1 MLKKGLLVSTL
12 FLSSFA
18 SQNIT
23 LSWLNEKPKSVAK
36 DFYIY
41 RYLSQDITS
50 NQALE
55 ALSGVKYLGNSIL
68 YRFAKKYK
76 DKDFK
81 YYINCMKMATS
92 KIIHKEDYCIE
103 AGLSVYDATKLT
115 KTQLNKVIKKVDNS
129 YPALAKKL
137 EVLSS
142 ASPFQQLLLS
152 DTDTFFET
160 FNEAGGYYRK
170 TIFNQFFPKQ
180 FIKKIKKDKRFY
192 QTIKLIVTNI
202 GMTKAQKSLLH
213 LSSEGLDFTSTFHLA
228 INAIRY
234 DKIKLSLNYL
244 EDAYKKAYYQSDKDN
259 ILFWQY
265 KLTNDK
271 KYLKTLANSW
281 DVNLYTLIAN
291 EELKQKQKNIYYTIK
306 QQNKKSSYNISDPFS
321 WLPILNKSRN
331 IGDKGYKHYQDIF
344 SSSDTLGHLAFLSER
359 YHRYKRSYYITPYKE
374 YFQGIK
380 PKRKALLY
388 AIARQESRFIP
399 SSISPAYAMGMMQ
412 IMPFLSK
419 AIAKELKESY
429 DIDKQLEPKTN
440 IRYANHHINYLERKL
455 KHPLFIAYGYNG
467 GIGYTTRTIKQG
479 LFKKGKYEPY
489 LSMEL
494 LKYDETK
501 KYGKKVLANYF
512 IYHNYLNNDQIKLST
527 LINQINNNA
536 IF

>member
-1 MLKKGLLVSTL
+1 MFKKGLLVLTL
-12 FLSSFA
+12 ALSSFA
-18 SQNIT
+18 SQDIT
-23 LSWLNEKPKSVAK
+23 LSWLKDKPKSVAK

-50 NQALE
+50 DQALE
-55 ALSGVKYLGNSIL
+55 ALSGVRYLGNSIL
-68 YRFAKKYK
+68 YRFANRYE
-76 DKDFK
+76 DKDFR
-81 YYINCMKMATS
+81 YYISCMKMTTS
-92 KIIHKEDYCIE
+92 KLIYKEDYCIE
-103 AGLSVYDATKLT
+103 AGLSVYDATKLD
-115 KTQLNKVIKKVDNS
+115 KNQIKNVISKVDDS
-129 YPALAKKL
+129 YPVLAKKL

-142 ASPFQQLLLS
+142 ASPFQKLLLS
-152 DTDTFFET
+152 DIDTFFET

-170 TIFNQFFPKQ
+170 TVFNQFFPKS
-180 FIKKIKKDKRFY
+180 FLKKIKEDKRFN

-202 GMTKAQKSLLH
+202 GMSKAQKSLLH
-213 LSSEGLDFTSTFHLA
+213 LDSKNLTFDSTFHLA
-228 INAIRY
+228 INAIRHN
-234 DKIKLSLNYL
+234 KIELSLSYL
-244 EDAYKKAYYQSDKDN
+244 KDAYNKAYYQSDKDN

-265 KLTNDK
+265 KLTNNK
-271 KYLKTLANSW
+271 SYLETLANSW

-291 EELKQKQKNIYYTIK
+291 EELNKEQKNIYYTIEQK
-306 QQNKKSSYNISDPFS
+306 NKKNSYDISDPFS
-321 WLPILNKSRN
+321 WLPILNKTKK
-331 IGDKGYKHYQDIF
+331 IDQKEYKQYKDIF
-344 SSSDTLGHLAFLSER
+344 SSSDTLGHLAFISER
-359 YHRYKRSYYITPYKE
+359 YYRYKKSYYITPYKE
-374 YFQGIK
+374 YFYGID

-399 SSISPAYAMGMMQ
+399 SSISHAYAMGMMQ

-419 AIAKELKESY
+419 AIAKELKEPY

-440 IRYANHHINYLERKL
+440 IRYANHHLNYLERRL

-467 GIGYTTRTIKQG
+467 GIGYTKRTIKEG

-512 IYHNYLNNDQIKLST
+512 IYHNHLNSDKIKLST
-527 LINQINNNA
+527 LINQINYNQ